1 MVIVVAVTTAVFWA
15 LWDGPLVFVD
25 LKIRQKA
32 NVNSKAA
39 ETMSFKIMDKAFS
52 TPSSEVSGVRDICNP
67 ELQHMKTVERWR
79 EQQGEGKSK
88 LSAWGQG
95 WHAPEWGLWPLEPWW
110 ASRIGAPGAV
120 RGKIWGLKTEGFFR
134 STCKRHTDLCRSQ
147 LWLHVLQERGGLF
160 SLFFLYYYYFGGP

>member
-1 MVIVVAVTTAVFWA
+1 MVIVAAVITTVFWA

-67 ELQHMKTVERWR
+67 ELQHMETVERWR
-79 EQQGEGKSK
+79 EQQGEGKSQ
-88 LSAWGQG
+88 LSAWGRGGMHLSEGYGPWNLGEPQELG
-95 WHAPEWGLWPLEPWW
+95 HRGLWEERCGDWRQRGSLEVL
-110 ASRIGAPGAV
+110 V
-120 RGKIWGLKTEGFFR
+120 RGTQTFAGPNSDSMF
-134 STCKRHTDLCRSQ
+134 CRREE
-147 LWLHVLQERGGLF
+147 VY
-160 SLFFLYYYYFGGP
+160 FLYFFFFIIVF